1 MRLGPRT
8 IDVMTATRVT
18 VSRNG
23 QVSVPAAVRH
33 RWRTRSVLV
42 IDKGDYAI
50 VRPIPDDPVT
60 ALEGAHAGPGMTTEK
75 ARAAE
80 RDAEQAA
87 GQRRATQS

>member
-1 MRLGPRT
+1 
-8 IDVMTATRVT
+8 MTATRVT

-42 IDKGDYAI
+42 IDRGDYAI

-60 ALEGAHAGPGMTTEK
+60 ALEGAHAGPGMTTEN

-87 GQRRATQS
+87 EQRRRARSS

>member
-1 MRLGPRT
+1 
-8 IDVMTATRVT
+8 MTATRVT

-42 IDKGDYAI
+42 IDKGDYVI

-60 ALEGAHAGPGMTTEK
+60 ALEGAHAGPGMATEK

-80 RDAEQAA
+80 RAAEQAA
-87 GQRRATQS
+87 GQRRAARPA

>member
-1 MRLGPRT
+1 
-8 IDVMTATRVT
+8 MTATRVT

-60 ALEGAHAGPGMTTEK
+60 VLEGAHAGSGMTAED

-80 RDAEQAA
+80 RSAEQAA
-87 GQRRATQS
+87 GQRRAARPS

>member
-1 MRLGPRT
+1 
-8 IDVMTATRVT
+8 MTATRVT

-42 IDKGDYAI
+42 IDKSDYAI
-50 VRPIPDDPVT
+50 VRPIPDDPIT
-60 ALEGAHAGPGMTTEK
+60 ALEGAHAGPGVTTEK

-80 RDAEQAA
+80 RAAEQTAE
-87 GQRRATQS
+87 QRRAAESS

>member
-1 MRLGPRT
+1 MRLGPHT

-60 ALEGAHAGPGMTTEK
+60 ALVGAHATPGMSSEDT
-75 ARAAE
+75 RAAE

-87 GQRRATQS
+87 GQRRAARS